1 MKGDLVKIPFFSL
14 QRKWQT
20 HGTEY
25 LAIIKNVFES
35 QEFIG
40 GKYITSFEETLS
52 SHVNDA
58 TVVSCNSGTDGLWMA
73 LSALNISPGNIVI
86 TTPFSFIASSSEI
99 VAHGGIP
106 LFIDIDEQTYN
117 LSPHNIETWLKKEC
131 TIINDQTIHTRS
143 RLPVVGI
150 LSVDLFGQL
159 ADYTALQQIAKA
171 WHLWIIEDACQSIEA
186 DIDQKKAGTFG
197 DIGVFSFYPTK
208 NLGAFGDG
216 GAVVTHNPRHA
227 LNLKQLKNH
236 GRSSHYHYQLLG
248 INSRLDTI
256 QAALLIKRLQE
267 LKYDIAARKAHAK
280 QYLEGLKN
288 IPEIILPQEIIGTH
302 TFHQFSIR
310 LAPPATEADRTLL
323 VEMLAQ
329 KGIETRIFYPEPLN
343 TIPFLHVHSVQNQA
357 CPVAYAVS
365 KSIIALPIW
374 PELTKSEIDYIIH
387 AIINAVE
394 IIKKPKQTF
403 IIEKTI

>member
-1 MKGDLVKIPFFSL
+1 MKIPFFSL
-14 QRKWQT
+14 QRKWQM

-73 LSALNISPGNIVI
+73 LSALNIAPGDIVI

-106 LFIDIDEQTYN
+106 LFIDIDEKTFN
-117 LSPHNIETWLKKEC
+117 LSPQNIESWLTQEC
-131 TIINDQTIHTRS
+131 QIINDQTIHMRS
-143 RLPVVGI
+143 KLPVVGI

-159 ADYTALQQIAKA
+159 ADYTRLKQIAKT

-186 DIDQKKAGTFG
+186 DNNQKKAGTFG

-236 GRSSHYHYQLLG
+236 GRSSHYHYQSLG

-267 LKYDIAARKAHAK
+267 LKYDIAARKTHAK

-288 IPEIILPQEIIGTH
+288 IPEILLPEEIIGTH

-310 LAPPATEADRTLL
+310 LAAPATEADRAFFIQL
-323 VEMLAQ
+323 LAQ

-343 TIPFLHVHSVQNQA
+343 TIPFLRIHSIQNQT
-357 CPVAYAVS
+357 CSVGHAVS

-374 PELTKSEIDYIIH
+374 PELTKNEIDYIIH

-394 IIKKPKQTF
+394 IMKKPKLTSV
-403 IIEKTI
+403 IEKTV